1 MNFSY
6 IRSRLFTN
14 PMNSIKAA
22 LGIKELF
29 VLGGLGLLGY
39 GLWLVAPYLSFIVCG
54 ALLMLLGLTM
64 RTE

>member
-1 MNFSY
+1 MNLSY

-14 PMNSIKAA
+14 PMTSIKAA
-22 LGIKELF
+22 LGIKEIF
-29 VLGGLGLLGY
+29 ILGGLSMLGY
-39 GLWLVAPYLSFIVCG
+39 GLWIVTPYLSFIVCG